1 MKKLLTF
8 LFLTILPVF
17 VLAQEKQSVVTL
29 KNGTE
34 LKGTIKS
41 LVPTDSLTI
50 VISGIETSIKM
61 SDVAKIEEAKETI
74 SVPQQTIS
82 ERIPPKDRKK
92 DVESF
97 TAITNEGRFCFNVL
111 SEAEKTV
118 EITHNKN
125 VAFTEENLII
135 PPTVEYKGNLYTV
148 IAIGEEAFAKN
159 KKIKTIDIPNTII
172 SIGEEAFKSC
182 TKLTRLT
189 FSTGLKE
196 IGEEAFEGCIKLIE
210 VSFSPGIEKIGEK
223 AFALCIKL
231 SEVDLPEGLLRIEEQ
246 AFQAC
251 PLEKIDIPNT
261 VTFIGR
267 RAFFSA
273 NGFIGMQSKIKWLS
287 IPESVVEIDKQAF
300 CKFINLYGTALSS
313 KCHIELL
320 PSWLS
325 EDDAK
330 RIGISEDSYRDYK
343 NKSN

>member
-1 MKKLLTF
+1 M
-8 LFLTILPVF
+8 
-17 VLAQEKQSVVTL
+17 QSVVTL

-34 LKGTIKS
+34 LKGKIKS
-41 LVPTDSLTI
+41 INPTDSLTI
-50 VISGIETSIKM
+50 VISGIETPIKM

-74 SVPQQTIS
+74 SITQQIIPQK
-82 ERIPPKDRKK
+82 ERKEN
-92 DVESF
+92 VESF

-111 SEAEKTV
+111 SKEARTV

-135 PPTVEYKGNLYTV
+135 PSTAEYKGDLYTV
-148 IAIGEEAFAKN
+148 IAIGEEAFSKN
-159 KKIKTIDIPNTII
+159 KKIKTINFPNTII
-172 SIGEEAFKSC
+172 TIGEEAFKSC
-182 TKLTRLT
+182 TKLSQVT

-196 IGEEAFEGCIKLIE
+196 IGEEAFEGCIKLME
-210 VSFSPGIEKIGEK
+210 VRFSPGLEIIREK

-231 SEVDLPEGLLRIEEQ
+231 SGVDLPQGLLKIEDQ

-261 VTFIGR
+261 VKFIGR

-273 NGFIGMQSKIKWLS
+273 NGFIAMQSRIKWLS
-287 IPESVVEIDKQAF
+287 IPESVVEIGKQAF
-300 CKFINLYGTALSS
+300 CKFINLSGTALPS

-325 EDDAK
+325 EDDVK
-330 RIGISEDSYRDYK
+330 KIGISEDSYRDYK
-343 NKSN
+343 NKAN

>member
-8 LFLTILPVF
+8 LLLTILPVF
-17 VLAQEKQSVVTL
+17 LLAQEKQSVVTL

-61 SDVAKIEEAKETI
+61 SDVAKIEEAKETV
-74 SVPQQTIS
+74 SVPPQTIS
-82 ERIPPKDRKK
+82 ESIPPKERKG
-92 DVESF
+92 DIESF
-97 TAITNEGRFCFNVL
+97 TAVTNKGRFCFNVL

-159 KKIKTIDIPNTII
+159 KKIKTIEFPNTII
-172 SIGEEAFKSC
+172 SIGEEAFKNC
-182 TKLTRLT
+182 IKLNQVS

-196 IGEEAFEGCIKLIE
+196 IGKEAF
-210 VSFSPGIEKIGEK
+210 SF
-223 AFALCIKL
+223 CIKL
-231 SEVDLPEGLLRIEEQ
+231 SELDLPHGLIKIEEK
-246 AFQAC
+246 AFQTC

-287 IPESVVEIDKQAF
+287 IPESVVEIEKQAF
-300 CKFINLYGTALSS
+300 CKFINLYGTALPS

-343 NKSN
+343 NNGD

>member
-8 LFLTILPVF
+8 LLLTILPVF

-135 PPTVEYKGNLYTV
+135 PPTVE
-148 IAIGEEAFAKN
+148 
-159 KKIKTIDIPNTII
+159 
-172 SIGEEAFKSC
+172 
-182 TKLTRLT
+182 
-189 FSTGLKE
+189 
-196 IGEEAFEGCIKLIE
+196 
-210 VSFSPGIEKIGEK
+210 
-223 AFALCIKL
+223 
-231 SEVDLPEGLLRIEEQ
+231 
-246 AFQAC
+246 
-251 PLEKIDIPNT
+251 
-261 VTFIGR
+261 
-267 RAFFSA
+267 
-273 NGFIGMQSKIKWLS
+273 
-287 IPESVVEIDKQAF
+287 
-300 CKFINLYGTALSS
+300 
-313 KCHIELL
+313 
-320 PSWLS
+320 
-325 EDDAK
+325 
-330 RIGISEDSYRDYK
+330 
-343 NKSN
+343 